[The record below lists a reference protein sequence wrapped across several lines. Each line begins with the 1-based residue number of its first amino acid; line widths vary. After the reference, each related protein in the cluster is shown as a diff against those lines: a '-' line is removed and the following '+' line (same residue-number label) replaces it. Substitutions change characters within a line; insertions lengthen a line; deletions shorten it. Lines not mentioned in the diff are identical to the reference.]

1 MAASPYSGNSIVD
14 YLSSVGQDSSYGN
27 RSNIYKS
34 SGLNLGNYTGSAQQN
49 TALLGYLRGGS
60 AAPASTPAPS
70 PMPSPSPSIPTP
82 SAPPTT
88 SRVDYVAAQQQEVLK
103 KQAEQQAKV
112 DASRK
117 ALTVFYAT
125 LEDPTTRYKR
135 LSDEQGVSEQQALV
149 NALTRQSMEQTD
161 LLEGIDP
168 SVTERSKDFFVNEAD
183 RVALVARESDPVMKN
198 LNKILRNKQ
207 YEEIG
212 LAGKQQLVKDLLTLS
227 IQGDE
232 QRAKPLVLGVD
243 YSERDMK
250 DAMDLLS
257 SLTNTRVNAFNADLT
272 SYEQK
277 QASDL
282 EWQRTL
288 EKMQKSQDYAKEL
301 ETLSSNNQLARSLAT
316 KSASKAEDTTAR
328 ATESAW
334 NSMLAEASTEYDI
347 WKNIDQ
353 NQAALRNAGIDVDEL
368 WAKHAALA
376 GKVGKGGSIRS
387 SSGSGTLT
395 PEQLLQ
401 ALQ

>member
-117 ALTVFYAT
+117 ALTDFYAT

-149 NALTRQSMEQTD
+149 NALTRQSIEQTD

-168 SVTERSKDFFVNEAD
+168 AVTERSKDFFINEAD

-347 WKNIDQ
+347 WKNIDK
-353 NQAALRNAGIDVDEL
+353 NQTALRNAGIDVDEL